1 MQRLFLVGSIVVT
14 LWSLSTSRVYAA
26 DDNATV
32 DSHRIS
38 VGGFWIASMATV
50 SYRPTPLD
58 IASQQWNGGGATLD
72 VAIGRRMSIDTRAM
86 WNRKGAKLT
95 FVANSALQDVRADYL
110 SIPVLFKA
118 GTTGP
123 LRVYAAG
130 GPEVSVRLAARV
142 VSTLSPD
149 PLTHAAAV
157 HAPSTASPLRARR
170 RAAG

>member
-1 MQRLFLVGSIVVT
+1 MQRLFLLGSIVVT

-110 SIPVLFKA
+110 SIPVL
-118 GTTGP
+118 
-123 LRVYAAG
+123 
-130 GPEVSVRLAARV
+130 
-142 VSTLSPD
+142 
-149 PLTHAAAV
+149 
-157 HAPSTASPLRARR
+157 
-170 RAAG
+170 